1 MLLSLFRSATCA
13 YASILRPLLL
23 SFVHFV
29 PRFVLTLIEP
39 IPNAFADLDLYM
51 HCTLAAFAFPVVL
64 VAFSV
69 HYCD

>member
-1 MLLSLFRSATCA
+1 MPISLSFCDMCLCST
-13 YASILRPLLL
+13 RPLLL